1 MIRFDPVS
9 ERKLCLKIVER
20 LKKFRP
26 SPINLLLIGLIAYVW
41 FRPPAGIT
49 EINRPV
55 SPFTATLLDG
65 SSVSSESLRG
75 KVVLVNFWATWCPY
89 CRHEMP
95 AMQEFYRDYH
105 AQGFEILAL
114 SIDDDPA
121 KVRDFMRKEGYQFP
135 AAMNSPSQNTA
146 FGEVSSVPT
155 SFLIDK
161 RGVLR
166 KKISGQV
173 HYARL
178 KELVEPLLKE

>member
-1 MIRFDPVS
+1 MKVF
-9 ERKLCLKIVER
+9 ER

-41 FRPPAGIT
+41 FRPPAGVTDIHQ
-49 EINRPV
+49 PV
-55 SPFTATLLDG
+55 PPFTATLLDG
-65 SSVSSESLRG
+65 RSISGESLRG

-95 AMQEFYRDYH
+95 AMQEFYRDYQ

-114 SIDDDPA
+114 SIDSDPA

-135 AAMNSPSQNTA
+135 VAMNSPSQHTA

-161 RGVLR
+161 RGILR